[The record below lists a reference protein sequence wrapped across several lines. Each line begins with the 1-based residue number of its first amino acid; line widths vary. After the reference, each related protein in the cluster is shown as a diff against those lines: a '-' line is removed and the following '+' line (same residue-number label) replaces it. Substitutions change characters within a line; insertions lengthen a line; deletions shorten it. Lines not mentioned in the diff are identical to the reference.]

1 MIFAI
6 RRNKTKTIIMSA
18 EKGKKIFRRSC
29 SQCHTLEEGGRNKLG
44 PNLFGVFGRTT
55 GEAKGYHYSDANKEQ
70 TFIWDEETLDSYLK
84 KPRKFIP
91 GTKMVFAGLRKHKD
105 RKNLIAYLKE
115 ATSSDAK
122 DSK

>member
-44 PNLFGVFGRTT
+44 PNLFGIFGRRT
-55 GEAKGYHYSDANKEQ
+55 GEAKGYNYSDANKEQ
-70 TFIWDEETLDSYLK
+70 TFIWDEEIMDSYLK
-84 KPRKFIP
+84 KPRKLIP
-91 GTKMVFAGLRKHKD
+91 GTKMVFAGLRKKKD

-115 ATSSDAK
+115 ATSSDEK